1 MVSRE
6 DGKIVV
12 IDTEDKG
19 LVPYALDL
27 ASFLNL
33 DVPFFEFEARLD
45 AVDEYIGFTE
55 EICTQQR
62 RVDRKIGGVWCFKK
76 EYCNAVVYRSIA
88 NGSALSYSGLVD
100 DALQIRQTGVLMID
114 HMGQQN
120 MIPSEHQRNYNAIQ
134 VQLQKWV
141 DQHTG

>member
-1 MVSRE
+1 M
-6 DGKIVV
+6 
-12 IDTEDKG
+12 
-19 LVPYALDL
+19 Y
-27 ASFLNL
+27 
-33 DVPFFEFEARLD
+33 
-45 AVDEYIGFTE
+45 GFTE